1 MNISTSFPYRI
12 PEDISTWKFPLYFPQ
27 NFKMRYN
34 DIRRVPVV
42 RKYPSDDLRSFVIE
56 FKMFTVL
63 GILPSHFNLDLK
75 NPLNFPVD
83 SHFTYNPSFRV
94 GSLHQPQG
102 FPTESAWFCPL
113 GWKCLFSSEN
123 ISQKTEHIFNH
134 LYNVVAK
141 CSLWQSLTTDYLI
154 FGVVLN

>member
-1 MNISTSFPYRI
+1 MDISTSFPYRI
-12 PEDISTWKFPLYFPQ
+12 PEGISSWKFPLYFPQ

-34 DIRRVPVV
+34 YIRRVPVV

-63 GILPSHFNLDLK
+63 GILPFHFNLDLK

-83 SHFTYNPSFRV
+83 SHFTYNPSFCV

-102 FPTESAWFCPL
+102 IPRRIRVILPARVEMSVFFR
-113 GWKCLFSSEN
+113 KHFSKN
-123 ISQKTEHIFNH
+123 GAYF
-134 LYNVVAK
+134 
-141 CSLWQSLTTDYLI
+141 
-154 FGVVLN
+154 